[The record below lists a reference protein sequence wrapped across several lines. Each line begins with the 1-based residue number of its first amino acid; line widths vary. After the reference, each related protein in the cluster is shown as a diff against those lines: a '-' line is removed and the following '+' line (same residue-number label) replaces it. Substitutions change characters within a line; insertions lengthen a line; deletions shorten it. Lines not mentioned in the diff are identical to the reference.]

1 MNMLL
6 HSHDL
11 VGMLNAW
18 KTYIKAEQAQG
29 FDCSVTFS
37 LFTVQ
42 GKSDTVQMQIM
53 ENND

>member
-6 HSHDL
+6 HSDDL

-18 KTYIKAEQAQG
+18 KTYNKAERTQG

-42 GKSDTVQMQIM
+42 GKSNTVQVQIM

>member
-18 KTYIKAEQAQG
+18 KTYNISEETQG
-29 FDCSVTFS
+29 FDCSATFS